1 MGSLL
6 LIGSSGNDSLLNVGA
21 ITSSITF
28 EAGAGD
34 DLLVNSGQQT
44 GQTRYRGGSGN
55 DRFWLTG
62 AFSND
67 IQFDAGDDND
77 TFVITETATDASAVT
92 MIAGRRQQYM
102 ECPVSPHDQGNF
114 TGGDGDDQSCC
125 VVPRLQ
131 PSL

>member
-6 LIGSSGNDSLLNVGA
+6 LIGSDANDSLLNLGA
-21 ITSSITF
+21 STSSLTF

-44 GQTRYRGGSGN
+44 GQTRYRGGSGK

-62 AFSND
+62 AFSSD

-77 TFVITETATDASAVT
+77 TFVMTETATDASAVT
-92 MIAGRRQQYM
+92 MIAGAGNNALERPV
-102 ECPVSPHDQGNF
+102 CPLDSGQFH
-114 TGGDGDDQSCC
+114 
-125 VVPRLQ
+125 RW
-131 PSL
+131 